1 MRSLL
6 LAALV
11 VLLAASPA
19 LAHRLKV
26 FAATIGDELQG
37 RVYFV
42 GGGPATGVPVTLRD
56 AGNAVLAETTS
67 TSPDGRFVLPLANAE
82 ALTITADAQ
91 DGHVATFTIRAGQ
104 SAPPSAAAPQP
115 AAIAAPA
122 GADAALDAALA
133 RQLAPLADE
142 INALRDSLG
151 LRDILG
157 GLGYLLGA
165 FGLWALYLARQRK

>member
-1 MRSLL
+1 MRNLL

-11 VLLAASPA
+11 VLFAASPA
-19 LAHRLKV
+19 SAHRLKV

-67 TSPDGRFVLPLANAE
+67 TSPDGRFVLPLARAE
-82 ALTITADAQ
+82 ALTITADAE

-104 SAPPSAAAPQP
+104 SAAPSAAAPQ
-115 AAIAAPA
+115 AIAAQA
-122 GADAALDAALA
+122 DADAAFDAALA
-133 RQLAPLADE
+133 RQLAPLTDE